1 MSSSPFFPS
10 FPSVVGPTPPAQVPE
25 SFNVDDLEKK
35 IAVADSPEK
44 RELVVYQWLMTVE
57 KDIKK
62 NSKETL
68 RPYQSN
74 IEKALIRFLG
84 SSSPKPTKPI
94 RQLIARC
101 MVGIYS
107 GSDTRTLFDT
117 IVAIQNLING
127 KKDLDPA
134 IRRAAIHCIG
144 VVTEAVGGKVLSLF
158 GETTSTLLKIIR
170 STKEAELPL
179 RFETLT
185 ALARSLRGAGKGA
198 SDSLI
203 KDVIK
208 LAKASLTD
216 KTCLIRSC
224 GAELLEAIYKSTSQ
238 SPPVKYDEYESLVTL
253 GLKALDGGNYAT
265 RRSVA
270 SLLSSVLLL
279 SQQPAPITKG
289 SPKRNAKAN
298 EADAASQPQSILSI
312 TEMLNALSTPLL
324 KTSTR
329 EVRVGI
335 VETYASLF
343 RGMGIKLV
351 ETNYPVILRHLLE
364 NFGSA
369 KITSSDNDCVES
381 RTYCNF
387 LLREVIGKSLTES
400 GQISA
405 IKDLASDWLRKWPA
419 VLASDVA
426 PSKVSL
432 TCALNEAAALMH
444 DLGSTAQLVQDSIVE
459 PAMPLLSHTAPS
471 VNTALAIY
479 FKAVC
484 LSLPSNLP
492 RLMSRMI
499 SLIQKDLPNLAS
511 DKPDM
516 LDRYVGYG
524 NVLATLTS
532 VIPQRS
538 LYISF
543 DTTAKVFGLANQL
556 LKAASVNKDLHVAA
570 TQSQVAWALISGLL
584 TLGPSFVRVHSAQL
598 MLLWKNVLQKPSSK
612 DGHKGES
619 DWYHAIT
626 VRETALG
633 ALECFLTHN
642 AELLTSDVSKRI
654 VVNLNNTMT
663 FVNLLPTTYPQPS
676 AGLGPGRIRVRLQDR
691 DLLLRKKLFQCFK
704 AISSPTLYEGSH
716 SSVLRATMDVFAPD
730 PERGQPEKPQ
740 SNTVDKT
747 GGTVDATYT
756 TSLLNGLQVEVAG
769 VIGVEDRGIARA
781 LIRETDVQIVETL
794 LTARHMG
801 AIEYDSSLLLRKVSP
816 GSRFGAYG
824 EDARAQIPT
833 VAAVDAAAELFSQVL
848 PLQSNAMQESILD
861 QLVKV
866 HKYQGGKMSVGRRN
880 AAQLN
885 ILVAL
890 IGALKYIMAK
900 KGTLGAGRTPQLIWE
915 IAEDQLL
922 GSDHGVRLAACEMVG
937 RLARVGGS
945 ASAVNPLIQS
955 LVDQVVKNRDPDRR
969 ASSALALGYIHS
981 YVGGMAAGSHLKTI
995 VGLLHTLATDPYPL
1009 VHTWALHSLWLTIE
1023 SAGLMYGPFVN
1034 STLSVVAKLF
1044 MSESHEPT
1052 APLANVPGSDSE
1064 AGAYPI
1070 FGRILHALLG
1080 VVGPELQSSS
1090 KMRDLFFNLYEE
1102 LKNDTDPFV
1111 VVEAIR
1117 CIQHFILFASQYV
1130 EISSIIP
1137 FLQLQLQNEHTTQIG
1152 LIRKAAVTCLYQLVQ
1167 RSPEAVLGAAV
1178 NNQLEEQLFS
1188 LLDTETDPVVR
1199 DEIRDILVTLE
1210 KHTAPEHPSRW
1221 LDLCKGILSRSAS
1234 RTVAQSQTTGQSP
1247 TKDGQNTEE
1256 DEEAFEVEGGE
1267 PVKPAAVTI
1276 AGSTPQASSGPS
1288 TTTVVSL
1295 IVSLTPRWR
1304 TQLFALTCVRQIL
1317 NIVASTSHGEH
1328 FDLAAA
1334 KAAVNATPAGGNVD
1348 FLILRLPDL
1357 IRLAFGAATSNVN
1370 DLRLEGLNLLK
1381 DILDRF
1387 SATKDPDYEGHALL
1401 EQYQAQI
1408 SAALTPAFAT
1418 ESPPE
1423 ITSEACRVC
1432 AVYIGSGINK
1442 DLSTLGRVLKF
1453 LSVLLDNCKD
1463 ESNTNNEETHIQVM
1477 LRLSVLLAWAELCI
1491 ASTRHP
1497 FLEEILKPNLATLA
1511 RLWVSLLNDYAKMR
1525 LDFELDTLQ
1534 LYSGVSSSA
1543 SGGSTQLDSYI
1554 SATREVLLPYYN
1566 QTWLVVMQALTSL
1579 IDVHDSLVTTIF
1591 RFDLNTDTEE
1601 EDPGALGR
1609 SSKVFKVLLGIC
1621 IEAISNSGLGG
1632 TSVIGPN
1639 GIRRPSTNVSA
1650 SRSANASGTAGFS
1663 WRGDTTTLEICLE
1676 SIKKLVRPHVLG
1688 QGFIDKAVFLE
1699 LIHVF
1704 DRVIQTE
1711 DVPIQTLVLRI
1722 VNQLIVD
1729 YKDDLVSSHY
1739 DIEPSSPVNPG
1750 FANGVSGDAEA
1761 IWTSISNQRLY
1772 VTIRLL
1778 YNVSTYHIPS
1788 LSNNPTA
1795 TFMAYRPQTPET
1807 AVLLGLAIESLTSII
1822 LLPSVLESHTAA
1834 LIPLA
1839 FYIFISILETEKF
1852 SNDVSPRVII
1862 CLKRLLDQLQ
1872 SNPLLSVSKS
1882 VYAHVLQASVCSLL
1896 EGLSPES
1903 DEVAEVDAISE
1914 QDLAWTKNT
1923 LLSIVLITATCPAL
1937 SHNPS
1942 NQSSLIAALRRY
1954 IQSKHTQLSLA
1965 ALQCVRT
1972 LLPITGRSEPAVAN
1986 VGATYAVQLLPTV
1999 VLRVLELSEKIKT
2012 SSGRV
2017 ASDQVLIAEEA
2028 LRVLLLLYTTVTKEE
2043 KKPAMLAIIIPA
2055 FISVLF
2061 EKPVAT
2067 LPTSTRNLHTLATQ
2081 TLLQLASAQPL
2092 LFKKSVAHI
2101 SGAARNKLEQSFK
2114 SLISGNSESSQLSHH
2129 SAGADTITA
2138 AQPKITLKS
2147 FS

>member
-1 MSSSPFFPS
+1 MYREHTTLHRTNRAKIWSFFICGEVFEKFSQSIVADEMYFRIAAVPLDPAELPFLRA
-10 FPSVVGPTPPAQVPE
+10 PALRPKWRLFGEANCDISNKHEEDHIPRTSNPE
-25 SFNVDDLEKK
+25 YIHLFDHPQSNPLRASTVESLRNYDQQKNVHVRSKVSEK
-35 IAVADSPEK
+35 IAAAESPEK

-62 NSKETL
+62 NRKETL

-84 SSSPKPTKPI
+84 SGSPKPTKPI

-117 IVAIQNLING
+117 IVGIQNLING
-127 KKDLDPA
+127 KKDMDPA
-134 IRRAAIHCIG
+134 IRLAAIHCIG
-144 VVTEAVGGKVLSLF
+144 AITEAVGGKVLSLF
-158 GETTSTLLKIIR
+158 GETTSALLKIIR
-170 STKEAELPL
+170 SAKEAEIPL
-179 RFETLT
+179 RFEALT
-185 ALARSLRGAGKGA
+185 ALSRSLRGAGKGA
-198 SDSLI
+198 SETLI
-203 KDVIK
+203 KDVVK
-208 LAKASLTD
+208 QAKVSLTD

-224 GAELLEAIYKSTSQ
+224 GAELLEAIYKNTSHH
-238 SPPVKYDEYESLVTL
+238 PPVKSDEYESLVNL
-253 GLKALDGGNYAT
+253 GPRALDAT
-265 RRSVA
+265 CTNN
-270 SLLSSVLLL
+270 
-279 SQQPAPITKG
+279 QKY
-289 SPKRNAKAN
+289 PKRSAKAN
-298 EADAASQPQSILSI
+298 EAEATSQPQNILSI
-312 TEMLNALSTPLL
+312 TEMLNVLTTPLL
-324 KTSTR
+324 KASTR

-343 RGMGIKLV
+343 R
-351 ETNYPVILRHLLE
+351 
-364 NFGSA
+364 
-369 KITSSDNDCVES
+369 ES
-381 RTYCNF
+381 RTCCNF

-405 IKDLASDWLRKWPA
+405 IKDLATDWLRKWPA

-459 PAMPLLSHTAPS
+459 PAMSLLSHTAPS

-543 DTTAKVFGLANQL
+543 DGTAKVFGLANQL

-570 TQSQVAWALISGLL
+570 TQSQVAWTLISGLL

-612 DGHKGES
+612 DGHKGKS
-619 DWYHAIT
+619 DWYHAIS
-626 VRETALG
+626 VRVTALG

-663 FVNLLPTTYPQPS
+663 FVNLLPTTYPQTS
-676 AGLGPGRIRVRLQDR
+676 TGLGNDRIRLRLQDR
-691 DLLLRKKLFQCFK
+691 NLLLRKRLFQCFK
-704 AISSPTLYEGSH
+704 AISSPTLYEGSY
-716 SSVLRATMDVFAPD
+716 SSVLRATIDVFAPD
-730 PERGQPEKPQ
+730 PDRGQLEKTP
-740 SNTVDKT
+740 SGTAEKTGRTVDP
-747 GGTVDATYT
+747 AYT
-756 TSLLNGLQVEVAG
+756 TSLLNGLHVEVAG
-769 VIGVEDRGIARA
+769 DIEVEDRGIARA
-781 LIRETDVQIVETL
+781 LVKETDVQIVETL

-801 AIEYDSSLLLRKVSP
+801 AIEYDGLLLLRKVSP
-816 GSRFGAYG
+816 GSKFGSYG
-824 EDARAQIPT
+824 EDARAQTPT
-833 VAAVDAAAELFSQVL
+833 VAAVEAAVELFSQVL
-848 PLQSNAMQESILD
+848 PLQSNAMQELILD

-866 HKYQGGKMSVGRRN
+866 HTYQGGKISVGRRN

-900 KGTLGAGRTPQLIWE
+900 KGTLGSGRTPQLIWE

-937 RLARVGGS
+937 RLSRVGGS

-969 ASSALALGYIHS
+969 ASSALALGYVHS

-1009 VHTWALHSLWLTIE
+1009 VHTWVLHSVWLTIE

-1034 STLSVVAKLF
+1034 STLSVVAKLL
-1044 MSESHEPT
+1044 MSESHELA
-1052 APLANVPGSDSE
+1052 APLANGPGSSSE
-1064 AGAYPI
+1064 SGAYPI

-1080 VVGPELQSSS
+1080 VVGPELQASS
-1090 KMRDLFFNLYEE
+1090 KMRDLFFNLY
-1102 LKNDTDPFV
+1102 
-1111 VVEAIR
+1111 
-1117 CIQHFILFASQYV
+1117 
-1130 EISSIIP
+1130 
-1137 FLQLQLQNEHTTQIG
+1137 
-1152 LIRKAAVTCLYQLVQ
+1152 LVQ
-1167 RSPEAVLGAAV
+1167 RSPEEVLGAAV

-1199 DEIRDILVTLE
+1199 DEIRDVLVALE
-1210 KHTAPEHPSRW
+1210 KHTAPVYPSRW
-1221 LDLCKGILSRSAS
+1221 LDLCKGILSRTAS
-1234 RTVAQSQTTGQSP
+1234 RTVAQQQTSGSSGQSP
-1247 TKDGQNTEE
+1247 TKDGQNTDE
-1256 DEEAFEVEGGE
+1256 DEEAVEVEGGE
-1267 PVKPAAVTI
+1267 PVKPAAATV
-1276 AGSTPQASSGPS
+1276 AGSAQQASIGPS
-1288 TTTVVSL
+1288 TTTVP
-1295 IVSLTPRWR
+1295 VSLTPRWR

-1317 NIVASTSHGEH
+1317 TIIASTSRAEH

-1334 KAAVNATPAGGNVD
+1334 KAVVNAAPSGASVD
-1348 FLILRLPDL
+1348 FLILHFPDL
-1357 IRLAFGAATSNVN
+1357 IHESKTS
-1370 DLRLEGLNLLK
+1370 
-1381 DILDRF
+1381 
-1387 SATKDPDYEGHALL
+1387 
-1401 EQYQAQI
+1401 
-1408 SAALTPAFAT
+1408 
-1418 ESPPE
+1418 
-1423 ITSEACRVC
+1423 
-1432 AVYIGSGINK
+1432 
-1442 DLSTLGRVLKF
+1442 
-1453 LSVLLDNCKD
+1453 
-1463 ESNTNNEETHIQVM
+1463 NEETHIQVM
-1477 LRLSVLLAWAELCI
+1477 LRLSVLLAWAELCV

-1511 RLWVSLLNDYAKMR
+1511 RLWVSLLNDCAKMR
-1525 LDFELDTLQ
+1525 LYFELDAMRLFA
-1534 LYSGVSSSA
+1534 GVSSSA
-1543 SGGSTQLDSYI
+1543 SGSSGQLDSYI

-1566 QTWLVVMQALTSL
+1566 QTWLVVMRALTSL
-1579 IDVHDSLVTTIF
+1579 IDVHDNLVTTIF
-1591 RFDLNTDTEE
+1591 RFDLNSETEE
-1601 EDPGALGR
+1601 EYPEALGR
-1609 SSKVFKVLLGIC
+1609 SSKVFK
-1621 IEAISNSGLGG
+1621 
-1632 TSVIGPN
+1632 
-1639 GIRRPSTNVSA
+1639 
-1650 SRSANASGTAGFS
+1650 
-1663 WRGDTTTLEICLE
+1663 
-1676 SIKKLVRPHVLG
+1676 VLG

-1711 DVPIQTLVLRI
+1711 DVPIQTRVLRI

-1729 YKDDLVSSHY
+1729 YKDDLVSSRY
-1739 DIEPSSPVNPG
+1739 DIETSSPINAG
-1750 FANGVSGDAEA
+1750 YDDH
-1761 IWTSISNQRLY
+1761 TL
-1772 VTIRLL
+1772 
-1778 YNVSTYHIPS
+1778 
-1788 LSNNPTA
+1788 
-1795 TFMAYRPQTPET
+1795 TPET
-1807 AVLLGLAIESLTSII
+1807 AVLLGLALESLISII
-1822 LLPSVLESHTAA
+1822 LLPSVLELRTAA

-1839 FYIFISILETEKF
+1839 FFIFISILETEKF
-1852 SNDVSPRVII
+1852 STDVSPRVII
-1862 CLKRLLDQLQ
+1862 CVKRLLDQLQ
-1872 SNPLLSVSKS
+1872 SNPLLTVNKS

-1903 DEVAEVDAISE
+1903 DEAAEVDAISE
-1914 QDLAWTKNT
+1914 QDLSWTKNT

-1937 SHNPS
+1937 SHNPA
-1942 NQSSLIAALRRY
+1942 NQSSLIVALRRC
-1954 IQSKHTQLSLA
+1954 IQSKHTQLSLV

-1972 LLPITGRSEPAVAN
+1972 LLPITGRSEAAIAN
-1986 VGATYAVQLLPTV
+1986 IGAIYAVQLLPAV
-1999 VLRVLELSEKIKT
+1999 VLRVIELSGKIKI

-2028 LRVLLLLYTTVTKEE
+2028 LRVLFLLYTTVTKEE

-2055 FISVLF
+2055 FISVLS
-2061 EKPVAT
+2061 EKPIET
-2067 LPTSTRNLHTLATQ
+2067 LLPATRNLHTIATQ

-2092 LFKKSVAHI
+2092 VFKKSDSHI
-2101 SGAARNKLEQSFK
+2101 SVAARTKLEQSFK
-2114 SLISGNSESSQLSHH
+2114 SLISGNSESSQSSHH
-2129 SAGADTITA
+2129 GTGADSFIA